1 MPQAQAAQN
10 DGLGVSPNDAPE
22 VPPNAGSVTFAIV
35 ADRHFEDIRPS
46 MEAARSGTSSESAD
60 RRLRARRER
69 LQRRRYVR
77 PADKQGRSRSGIRH
91 WFARTSARRDVV
103 AVGVSRSV

>member
-1 MPQAQAAQN
+1 VATERASQ
-10 DGLGVSPNDAPE
+10 
-22 VPPNAGSVTFAIV
+22 NAGSVTFAIV

-77 PADKQGRSRSGIRH
+77 PTDKQGRSRSHSALVRENKRQ
-91 WFARTSARRDVV
+91 ARCCRYRRFPI
-103 AVGVSRSV
+103 GLT